1 MTTRHRNSGAK
12 SYPKKVYT
20 LSNITEIYGR
30 HVRVYFN
37 LHKKTW
43 SIKDKKSNRV
53 IGWAD
58 FIPMKDCKFIVSEA
72 GRQRVLREKKKNV
85 HAYVDG
91 IIGGGYFDKCEVY
104 HHMFTYNPYKYETFV
119 IITGGEPRP
128 VYGADMVYL
137 ECRNKK
143 PSQRMINW
151 IKL

>member
-1 MTTRHRNSGAK
+1 M
-12 SYPKKVYT
+12 KKQYT
-20 LSNITEIYGR
+20 LANITEIYGK

-43 SIKDKKSNRV
+43 SIKDKKTNRV
-53 IGWAD
+53 LGWAD
-58 FIPMKDCKFIVSEA
+58 FVPLKQCKFIVSEA

-91 IIGGGYFDKCEVY
+91 IIGGEHFDKCEVY
-104 HHMFTYNPYKYETFV
+104 RSKFTYNPYKYDSFV
-119 IITGGEPRP
+119 TVGNGGETARA

-137 ECRNKK
+137 GRENKK
-143 PSQRMINW
+143 PRQWMMNW